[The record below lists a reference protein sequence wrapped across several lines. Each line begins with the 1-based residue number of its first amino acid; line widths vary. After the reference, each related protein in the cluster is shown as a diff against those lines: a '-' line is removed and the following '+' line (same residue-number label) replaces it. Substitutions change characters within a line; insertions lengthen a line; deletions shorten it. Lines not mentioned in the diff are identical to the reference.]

1 MVPMLANKHV
11 PSLRSLLTSCLL
23 LFALIAP
30 EMRALA
36 VDGPANPAHYF
47 NDYASLIDPQT
58 AQQLDQRLEDFE
70 RQTSNQILVVI
81 YTILPPDTLIEDFA
95 LAAFRAWKPGQ
106 QGRDNGAILF
116 VFVRDRKIRIS
127 TGRGMEA
134 ALTNTVCQRII
145 SDEIAPRFQL
155 GDFGGGLTLAI
166 NAMMAATR
174 DAYTG
179 TGKTVA
185 EQNAAN
191 RQAAQKGTPPEP
203 APSPLTS
210 VKQTP

>member
-1 MVPMLANKHV
+1 MLANRHV
-11 PSLRSLLTSCLL
+11 SSLRSLLTSCLL

-36 VDGPANPAHYF
+36 VEVPAMPAHYF
-47 NDYASLIDPQT
+47 NDYASVIDPQT
-58 AQQLDQRLEDFE
+58 AQQLDQRLADFE

-81 YTILPPDTLIEDFA
+81 YPSLPPDKAIEDFA
-95 LAAFRAWKPGQ
+95 LATFRAWKPGQ

-116 VFVRDRKIRIS
+116 VFVHDRKIRIS
-127 TGRGMEA
+127 TGYGLEA
-134 ALTNTVCQRII
+134 TLTNTLCKRII

-155 GDFGGGLTLAI
+155 GDFGGGLTAAI

-174 DAYTG
+174 DAYPG

-185 EQNAAN
+185 EQNAAD
-191 RQAAQKGTPPEP
+191 RQAAQQGSPTEP
-203 APSPLTS
+203 VPSPLTS
-210 VKQTP
+210 VKTP